1 MRINNYSNSSY
12 LNANSYKS
20 QNSTKSNNPSF
31 RGLSPKNVEKLRDLF
46 SVDSTNGS
54 LSRVMFFIV
63 GAVFMLGGR
72 FFESRSNDE
81 KREVV
86 TRDVPAVALSCG
98 GAPLINQAVAYGVT
112 KASGVPI
119 VTNGQKFSFKNMAFT
134 SQKQLE
140 NWYSNWSENA
150 NALVDF
156 SETIT
161 RNGGKLTKVM
171 KKLGLSKELE
181 AITKETD
188 NAKIMEAIHNA
199 KGSDA
204 FKALED
210 GIKNMSSNNK
220 LLKFAKGAQATVK
233 MGGIAFM
240 AALLGYFLPHL
251 NIITT
256 KKKYQGKVD
265 DATLEKK
272 LMRTSPVFRVSSGV
286 LSFHK
291 ASAVKTFQ
299 SLLKMV
305 DPSTVSSVQ
314 NK

>member
-63 GAVFMLGGR
+63 GTVFMLGGR

-81 KREVV
+81 KRE
-86 TRDVPAVALSCG
+86 
-98 GAPLINQAVAYGVT
+98 
-112 KASGVPI
+112 VPI

-188 NAKIMEAIHNA
+188 NAKIMEAIHSA

-256 KKKYQGKVD
+256 KNKYQGKVD